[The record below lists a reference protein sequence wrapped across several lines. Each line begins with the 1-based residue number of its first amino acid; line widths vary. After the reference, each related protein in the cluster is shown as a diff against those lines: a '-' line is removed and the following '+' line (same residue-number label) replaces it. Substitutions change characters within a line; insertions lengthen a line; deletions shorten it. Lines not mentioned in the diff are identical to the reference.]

1 MADKEKAALVAKIR
15 AMCPG
20 RFGEGL
26 KNRPVENLRAMLEEL
41 EATRVVFEGG
51 PLHGR
56 IEYQYPWVVEREILG
71 SDGSRYRYVREGAR
85 FIPGN

>member
-1 MADKEKAALVAKIR
+1 MADEKGPLLARIN

-26 KNRPVENLRAMLEEL
+26 KNRSPENLRAMLEEL
-41 EATRVVFEGG
+41 ENTRVTFEGG

-56 IEYQYPWVVEREILG
+56 VEYQYPWVVEREILG
-71 SDGSRYRYVREGAR
+71 SDGSRYRYVRQGNK